1 LTIPFYL
8 PALLPVFLYGEI
20 NVTGILS
27 DVELGS
33 LFLSLTL
40 AALLLALPAS
50 TVRVSINKILLGFV
64 IGGGFLRLSGSQ
76 PVQR

>member
-1 LTIPFYL
+1 MTIPFYL

-20 NVTGILS
+20 ITGILS